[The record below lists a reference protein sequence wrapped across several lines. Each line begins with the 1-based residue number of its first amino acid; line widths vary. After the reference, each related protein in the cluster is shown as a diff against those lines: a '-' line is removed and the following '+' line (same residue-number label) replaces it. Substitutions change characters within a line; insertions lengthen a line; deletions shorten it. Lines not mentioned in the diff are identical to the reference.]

1 MGYTHNEFISNFSAV
16 ANGLPCQ
23 IHSQYIELN
32 DGSGRIVIELGDEQS
47 RKLGSLAIPYMTVT
61 FKFYN
66 YTESSRDEF
75 IQRFDLYY
83 HKGGG

>member
-1 MGYTHNEFISNFSAV
+1 MSYTHNEFISNFSAV
-16 ANGLPCQ
+16 ANGLSCQ
-23 IHSQYIELN
+23 IHSQHIELN
-32 DGSGRIVIELGDEQS
+32 DGTGRIVIELGDEQS
-47 RKLGSLAIPYMTVT
+47 RKLGSLAIPTMTVT

-66 YTESSRDEF
+66 YTESARDEF